1 VSQLAQAGGDVAR
14 ERRHRA
20 QATRAYQIAE
30 VRFARGWRRRWTSRD
45 SRLLLQQAE
54 ANAATAARDREV
66 ARLRLALL
74 KDLPLSQ
81 QGRDRGRGVRP
92 AAAGR
97 RHAAAA
103 LIHAADRAG
112 RRPGRG
118 RRPGNRHLGG
128 LPMNSSHTR
137 PAGARILHAALAAA
151 TLGALAACGSDGD
164 AEAAS
169 AAGAAATPS
178 AVTVGPENV
187 AVVARDSI
195 QSGPA
200 ISGSLQPERQATI
213 RAEAGGTVTSA
224 LVEPGQR
231 VTRGQTLARIETA
244 GLGEQAISARAGVAS
259 AQLAFETAQR
269 NVDRSERLL
278 SAGAIAERDA
288 ESARSAAAAAAAQL
302 SAARAQSTLA
312 NRQFGNATARAPFA
326 GVVGVKRVST
336 GDVVSPGTEMYSVV
350 DPSSMRLEGN
360 VPADQLG
367 QVSVGAPVRFSV
379 TGYPDRTFVGRITRV
394 APVADPSTR
403 QVQILASIPNAGN
416 TLVGGLFAEGRVAS
430 QTREGLL
437 VPADAID
444 ARGIRPTVVRVKG
457 GRVERVNVE
466 VGLRDDAR
474 ELVEVRTGLAA
485 GDTLLRGAAQGI
497 SNGTTVRVAAVG
509 DQAARPAGA
518 AAVPAG
524 GSPAGQAAGQAAG
537 PAGSGNGPSGTPAGS
552 ATGTRGTPAPQR

>member
-1 VSQLAQAGGDVAR
+1 
-14 ERRHRA
+14 
-20 QATRAYQIAE
+20 
-30 VRFARGWRRRWTSRD
+30 
-45 SRLLLQQAE
+45 
-54 ANAATAARDREV
+54 
-66 ARLRLALL
+66 
-74 KDLPLSQ
+74 
-81 QGRDRGRGVRP
+81 
-92 AAAGR
+92 
-97 RHAAAA
+97 
-103 LIHAADRAG
+103 
-112 RRPGRG
+112 
-118 RRPGNRHLGG
+118 
-128 LPMNSSHTR
+128 
-137 PAGARILHAALAAA
+137 
-151 TLGALAACGSDGD
+151 
-164 AEAAS
+164 
-169 AAGAAATPS
+169 
-178 AVTVGPENV
+178 
-187 AVVARDSI
+187 
-195 QSGPA
+195 
-200 ISGSLQPERQATI
+200 
-213 RAEAGGTVTSA
+213 
-224 LVEPGQR
+224 
-231 VTRGQTLARIETA
+231 
-244 GLGEQAISARAGVAS
+244 
-259 AQLAFETAQR
+259 
-269 NVDRSERLL
+269 
-278 SAGAIAERDA
+278 
-288 ESARSAAAAAAAQL
+288 
-302 SAARAQSTLA
+302 
-312 NRQFGNATARAPFA
+312 
-326 GVVGVKRVST
+326 VVGVKRVST

-509 DQAARPAGA
+509 DQASRPAGA

>member
-1 VSQLAQAGGDVAR
+1 MSSFS
-14 ERRHRA
+14 
-20 QATRAYQIAE
+20 TRA
-30 VRFARGWRRRWTSRD
+30 
-45 SRLLLQQAE
+45 
-54 ANAATAARDREV
+54 
-66 ARLRLALL
+66 
-74 KDLPLSQ
+74 
-81 QGRDRGRGVRP
+81 
-92 AAAGR
+92 
-97 RHAAAA
+97 H
-103 LIHAADRAG
+103 
-112 RRPGRG
+112 
-118 RRPGNRHLGG
+118 
-128 LPMNSSHTR
+128 
-137 PAGARILHAALAAA
+137 GARILPAAIVAAA
-151 TLGALAACGSDGD
+151 LGALTACGGGGED
-164 AEAAS
+164 AQAAS
-169 AAGAAATPS
+169 TTDATP
-178 AVTVGPENV
+178 VTVGPENV
-187 AVVARDSI
+187 AVAARDTI

-213 RAEAGGTVTSA
+213 RAEASGTVTSA